1 MESMPSF
8 LGFGSGPR
16 GANVAVLVAKA
27 ESKTATKQHALESRP
42 EQAFTIYK
50 LII

>member
-1 MESMPSF
+1 MESMPHF
-8 LGFGSGPR
+8 LGFGSGPG
-16 GANVAVLVAKA
+16 GADAVVLVAKT
-27 ESKTATKQHALESRP
+27 ESKTATKQHTLKSRP